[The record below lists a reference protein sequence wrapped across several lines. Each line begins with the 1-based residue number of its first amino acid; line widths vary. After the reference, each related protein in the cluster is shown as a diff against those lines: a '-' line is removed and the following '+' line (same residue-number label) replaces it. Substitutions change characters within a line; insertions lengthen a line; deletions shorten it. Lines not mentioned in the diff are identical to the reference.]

1 MSDRG
6 MKKWAPYSSLIEQST
21 VLNEMFYE
29 KNKKSKPQISN
40 ERANKINQIFANYG
54 GESVRIKYFYDGY
67 IYEVSIKIKKIDTL
81 NKKLIFEEGSMP
93 FSEII
98 DIKLKSL

>member
-29 KNKKSKPQISN
+29 KNKSVKPSISR
-40 ERANKINQIFANYG
+40 ERASKINSILVNYH
-54 GESVRIKYFYDGY
+54 GELVLIKYFYDEY
-67 IYEVSIKIKKIDTL
+67 IYELKTNLKRVDSL
-81 NKKLIFEEGSMP
+81 NRKLILEEGSIP
-93 FSEII
+93 FSEIV
-98 DIKLKSL
+98 DLDYTY